1 MKSAVENLEP
11 TRAKL
16 TVEVSYEELEPSI
29 DHAYSHLG
37 EQINVPGFRKGKVP
51 PRIID
56 QRVGR
61 AAVLEHAI
69 NDAMPTLYRDAV
81 AETELKPVGQPD
93 IELTELPAV
102 TGDPGGQLVFTA
114 EVDVRPEITLP
125 DLSEVELV
133 VDSLDVSDDDIEERL
148 TALRER
154 FGTLVGVDRPAA
166 QDDFVSIDLSA
177 TIGDEEIDSVTGTSY
192 QVGAGTM
199 LEGLD
204 EAITGLSASEST
216 TFTTTLV
223 GGEHGGK
230 EASVAV
236 TVASVKER
244 ELPEPDDDFAELASE
259 FDTLD
264 ELRED
269 LRSQVAKD
277 KNSNRAVT
285 ARDKLMEHL
294 RENLEIPL
302 PAGAVDAEIKAH
314 LEAENKAP
322 DDPHGEEVR
331 EETERLMRDQFILD
345 VLAESHEVQVGQN
358 ELLEFLLSNAR
369 QYGMDPNE
377 FIQAASQAGQI
388 EMFAGELARNKALAV
403 ALRDVTVV
411 DEAGQ
416 SVDLT
421 EFIGSEEQDAAEQAE
436 AVAAQAAAMAGAA
449 EEASEVSGDSA
460 DSGDSAASPES
471 PSSAASPR
479 SAVSAE

>member
-125 DLSEVELV
+125 DLSEVEVV
-133 VDSLDVSDDDIEERL
+133 VDSLDVTDDDIEERL
-148 TALRER
+148 TSLRER

-166 QDDFVSIDLSA
+166 QNDFVSIDLSA

-204 EAITGLSASEST
+204 EE
-216 TFTTTLV
+216 V
-223 GGEHGGK
+223 G
-230 EASVAV
+230 S
-236 TVASVKER
+236 
-244 ELPEPDDDFAELASE
+244 
-259 FDTLD
+259 
-264 ELRED
+264 
-269 LRSQVAKD
+269 
-277 KNSNRAVT
+277 
-285 ARDKLMEHL
+285 
-294 RENLEIPL
+294 
-302 PAGAVDAEIKAH
+302 
-314 LEAENKAP
+314 
-322 DDPHGEEVR
+322 
-331 EETERLMRDQFILD
+331 
-345 VLAESHEVQVGQN
+345 
-358 ELLEFLLSNAR
+358 
-369 QYGMDPNE
+369 
-377 FIQAASQAGQI
+377 
-388 EMFAGELARNKALAV
+388 
-403 ALRDVTVV
+403 
-411 DEAGQ
+411 
-416 SVDLT
+416 
-421 EFIGSEEQDAAEQAE
+421 
-436 AVAAQAAAMAGAA
+436 
-449 EEASEVSGDSA
+449 
-460 DSGDSAASPES
+460 
-471 PSSAASPR
+471 
-479 SAVSAE
+479 